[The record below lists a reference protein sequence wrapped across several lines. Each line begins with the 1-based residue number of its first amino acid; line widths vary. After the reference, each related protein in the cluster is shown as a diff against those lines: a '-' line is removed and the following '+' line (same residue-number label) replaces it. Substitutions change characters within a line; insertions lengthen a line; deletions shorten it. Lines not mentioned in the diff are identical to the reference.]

1 MRVSTYERHES
12 LIRTHL
18 VPALGRIKLKAL
30 TSTHV
35 RALHREKL
43 DASFAPATVR
53 KIHSTLHKALSQ
65 AVSDGLVPRNIVGAP
80 QFYYTSLPGK
90 ENQPTMRC
98 GSVPVRP
105 AVQ

>member
-1 MRVSTYERHES
+1 MAFGLREGTVRVSTYERHES

-43 DASFAPATVR
+43 DASLAPATVR
-53 KIHSTLHKALSQ
+53 KIHSTLHKALSRPSRS
-65 AVSDGLVPRNIVGAP
+65 ASFPE
-80 QFYYTSLPGK
+80 TS
-90 ENQPTMRC
+90 
-98 GSVPVRP
+98 
-105 AVQ
+105 